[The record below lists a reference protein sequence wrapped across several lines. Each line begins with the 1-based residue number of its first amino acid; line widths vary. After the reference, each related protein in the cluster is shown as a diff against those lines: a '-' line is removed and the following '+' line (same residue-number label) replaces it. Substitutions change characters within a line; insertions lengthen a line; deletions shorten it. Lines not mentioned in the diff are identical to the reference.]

1 MRMPDTSDDDLRC
14 PNCGSTNLVTI
25 YTRIVADEL
34 MECRACLRLYRV
46 EHASDGTAR
55 LVPV

>member
-1 MRMPDTSDDDLRC
+1 MTGTDEHRC